1 MKEQF
6 ALKFLSG
13 KYQGGEFPIPE
24 GQELV
29 VGRASEFDMVL
40 VEDMVSRKH
49 AIIQVSQGVLTIED
63 LGSTNGTF
71 VNGERL
77 EKSAELSVG
86 DRILIGTSILKVVS
100 TSGDKANKAPS
111 QQLPEN
117 PVNDKDELS
126 GLLDDARVPDLLA
139 LLNSAKKTG
148 RLALNTGKVLGDVYV
163 RDGNVF
169 FATYQNRD
177 DMGPHK
183 ALSRVIG
190 WQSGTYRFVP
200 LDPDVD
206 FLFELEEPITQLV
219 STAQSTFD
227 KFQLLSDK
235 LPDSSCDLTIS
246 KPLEANLSD
255 LNASELDI
263 FQLIYNHGKLDPVL
277 DQAITNDP
285 GTAEII
291 IKLIEKEYVIAF

>member
-77 EKSAELSVG
+77 EKTAELSVG

-100 TSGDKANKAPS
+100 TSGDKANTAPS

-126 GLLDDARVPDLLA
+126 GLLEDARVPDLLA

-148 RLALNTGKVLGDVYV
+148 RLALNTGKVLGDIYV

-246 KPLEANLSD
+246 KPLEANLSE
-255 LNASELDI
+255 LSTSELDI

-291 IKLIEKEYVIAF
+291 IKLIQKEYVIAF